1 MTHQLQNLRDQAA
14 KLRRLAQPY
23 FFPYT
28 EGNGWQFIGLLVSLL
43 FCVAG
48 IVLFLVTG
56 LINGLSW
63 LLPESVS
70 YTHLTLPTKA

>member
-1 MTHQLQNLRDQAA
+1 MTHQLQNLRNQAA
-14 KLRRLAQPY
+14 KLRRLSQPY

-28 EGNGWQFIGLLVSLL
+28 EDNGWQFLGLLVSLL

-56 LINGLSW
+56 LMNGLSW
-63 LLPESVS
+63 LLPD
-70 YTHLTLPTKA
+70 